1 MNDRRPVAARK
12 RSAGRFSGAGA
23 SVKITDIKSYAMEA
37 FSSNYVFVKIET
49 DEGIYGVGE
58 CTLESKEHSV
68 LGAIKEC
75 SRILIGRDPLEIDLL
90 WTTMNRYAP
99 WKGAAL
105 FSAMSGL
112 EHALWDISGKF
123 YNVPVYKLMGGAVR
137 DRVRAYTWPGPYT
150 SPEELGEAARYA
162 FETYGFRDFKIDPFE
177 SYFNVTLAEL
187 RLLDR
192 CMQELREAVPDCGIV
207 VDGHWRFNPPAA
219 IQIANVIE
227 PYNPLF
233 LEEPVLSD
241 DEEALAKVRS
251 RTTLTIATGERG
263 YTRWGFWNLL
273 KNNLADVFQ
282 PDLCHCGGILEARKI
297 AAMSEPT
304 GVMIAPHNPN
314 GPVCLAATVHFAA
327 GCSNFLITESVH
339 TRNEL
344 AHTIVNEPLRVVD
357 GHIALPSAP
366 GLGIDLDFEAIE
378 RIPMNSRELMGEM
391 TGTRV
396 VVY

>member
-1 MNDRRPVAARK
+1 MTAAGCRAQAQH
-12 RSAGRFSGAGA
+12 RLLSGNGA
-23 SVKITDIKSYAMEA
+23 LVKITAIKPYAMEA
-37 FSSNYVFVKIET
+37 YSSNFVFVKIET

-68 LGAIKEC
+68 LGAITEC
-75 SRILIGRDPLEIDLL
+75 SRLLIGQDPLEIERL
-90 WTTMNRYAP
+90 WITMNRYAP

-112 EHALWDISGKF
+112 EHALWDISGK
-123 YNVPVYKLMGGAVR
+123 YHNVPAYKLMGGAVR
-137 DRVRAYTWPGPYT
+137 ERVRAYTWPGPYS
-150 SPEELGEAARYA
+150 SPQELGEAARAA
-162 FETYGFRDFKIDPFE
+162 FEAYGYRDFKIDPFT
-177 SYFNVTLAEL
+177 SYFTVTLAEL
-187 RLLDR
+187 RLLDE
-192 CMQELREAVPDCGIV
+192 CMLALRDAVPDCGIA

-219 IQIANVIE
+219 IQIADVIE
-227 PYNPLF
+227 PYFPLF

-251 RTTLTIATGERG
+251 RTNLTIATGERG
-263 YTRWGFWNLL
+263 FTRWGFWNLL

-282 PDLCHCGGILEARKI
+282 PDLCHDGGILETRKI
-297 AAMSEPT
+297 AAMAEPT

-314 GPVCLAATVHFAA
+314 GPVCLAATVQFAA

-344 AHTIVNEPLRVVD
+344 SHKIVKEPLHVVD
-357 GHIALPSAP
+357 GHIALPTAP
-366 GLGIDLDFEAIE
+366 GLGIDLDFEFVESVA
-378 RIPMNSRELMGEM
+378 MNSRELVGQGSDEPVN
-391 TGTRV
+391 V